1 MMLQELRAGAI
12 FYICHARAKKI
23 VDGPYRLEATCRIN
37 QLMYFMATRLADSR
51 DFYLLGHTECIK
63 VGSVPNAD
71 R

>member
-1 MMLQELRAGAI
+1 MMVQELRAGDI
-12 FYICHARAKKI
+12 FYICHARTKKI
-23 VDGPYRLEATCRIN
+23 TDGPYRLEATGQIN

-51 DFYLLGHTECIK
+51 DFYFLGPTECIK